1 MANLEL
7 LKKKCGEIHFKKLEA
22 LNNPVL
28 MDFVAKYAEECEPD
42 SVLVCTDSEAD
53 AKLMRKMAV
62 DKGEETPLNI
72 EGHTI
77 HFDGMTDQGR
87 DPKNTKFLYEK
98 GKELEGLTGMDRE
111 EGNTEIHGLLK
122 GMMKGRQMLVL
133 FFSLGP
139 VDSPFYIPAVQLTD
153 SYYVAHSEIIL
164 YRRGYEGFKKAKP
177 TTFFKVVHATG
188 ETKNAI
194 SVNIDKRRIYID
206 LKTETVYSVN
216 TQYAGNTVGF
226 KKLALRLAIQKASRE
241 GWLAEHMFLMGV
253 KGPWGRKS
261 YFSGA
266 YPSMCGKTSTAMV
279 EGETIVGDD
288 LAYLRNVNGTAMAAN
303 VEKGIFGII
312 QDINPHGDPLIWK
325 VLDTPGDVIYGNVL
339 NDNGIPRWLGDG
351 RENPANGTN
360 FSGEWTHVK
369 TDEKNN
375 PIPYAHKN
383 ARYSISLEDL
393 KNCDTAINDKKGVK
407 LQGIVFGG
415 RDSDTWVPVRE
426 SFDWNHGVLAM
437 GASIESETTAATI
450 GKEGERV
457 FNIMSNME
465 FLSISIPKYLEDYL
479 EFGKGLHKAPRIF
492 ACNYFLR
499 DMKTGKWLNGVKDKR
514 VWLKWMELRS
524 HNEVDAIKSPSG
536 FIPKYEDLKKLF
548 AKVMKK
554 DFTIEDYNSQFMIR
568 VPQNIAKIDRILE
581 IYTNKIHGTPKILFD
596 VLREEKERFV
606 ALKLKSG
613 DFVTP
618 DKL

>member
-7 LKKKCGEIHFKKLEA
+7 LKKKCGEQHFKKLEA
-22 LNNPVL
+22 LNNPIL
-28 MDFVAKYAEECEPD
+28 LDFVAKYAEECEPD
-42 SVLVCTDSEAD
+42 SVMVCTDSEAD
-53 AKLMRKMAV
+53 AILMRKMAV
-62 DKGEETPLNI
+62 DKGEETTLNI
-72 EGHTI
+72 DGHTI

-111 EGNTEIHGLLK
+111 EGDKEIHGLLK

-177 TTFFKVVHATG
+177 ATFFKVVHATG
-188 ETKNAI
+188 ETENVVSK
-194 SVNIDKRRIYID
+194 NIDKRRIYID

-325 VLDTPGDVIYGNVL
+325 VLNTPGDVIFGNVL

-369 TDEKNN
+369 KDEKGN

-393 KNCDTAINDKKGVK
+393 KNCDSALNDKKGVK

-479 EFGKGLHKAPRIF
+479 EFGKGLHKAPKIF

-499 DMKTGKWLNGVKDKR
+499 DMNTGKWLNGVKDKR

>member
-7 LKKKCGEIHFKKLEA
+7 LKKKCGEQHFKKLEA
-22 LNNPVL
+22 LNNSVL
-28 MDFVAKYAEECEPD
+28 LDFVAKYAEECEPD
-42 SVLVCTDSEAD
+42 SVFVCTDSEAD
-53 AKLMRKMAV
+53 AILMRKMAV
-62 DKGEETPLNI
+62 DKGEEIPLNI
-72 EGHTI
+72 DGHTI

-111 EGNTEIHGLLK
+111 EGNAEIHGLLK

-177 TTFFKVVHATG
+177 STFFKVVHATG
-188 ETKNAI
+188 ETENAI
-194 SVNIDKRRIYID
+194 SKNIDKRRIYID

-226 KKLALRLAIQKASRE
+226 KKLALRLAIQKASKE

-312 QDINPHGDPLIWK
+312 QDINPNGDPLIWK
-325 VLDTPGDVIYGNVL
+325 VLDTPGDVIFGNVL
-339 NDNGIPRWLGDG
+339 DDNGIPRWLGDG

-369 TDEKNN
+369 KDEKGN

-383 ARYSISLEDL
+383 ARYSISLENL
-393 KNCDTAINDKKGVK
+393 KNCDSAINDKKGVK

-548 AKVMKK
+548 TKVMKK
-554 DFTIEDYNSQFMIR
+554 DYTIADYNSQFMIR

-613 DFVTP
+613 DFVNP